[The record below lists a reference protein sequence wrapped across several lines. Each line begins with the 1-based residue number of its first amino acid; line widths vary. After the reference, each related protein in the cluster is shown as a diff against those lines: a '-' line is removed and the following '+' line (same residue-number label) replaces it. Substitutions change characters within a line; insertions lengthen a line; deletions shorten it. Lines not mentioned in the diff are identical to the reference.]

1 MEEEKIPRKISKLVE
16 DENGVMSNTPMKDQ
30 ERTKIALNDTK
41 IPVILDGIR
50 QKEEIE
56 NKAWDALNKKLDIRS
71 IVCPKCKGDGRK
83 SNGMTCMVCI
93 GEGVV
98 DKEPDMR
105 AIEMVLKP
113 KFPNTSIS
121 VNAEIDDMT
130 TNDLLGLID
139 KM

>member
-56 NKAWDALNKKLDIRS
+56 NKAWYALNKKLDAK
-71 IVCPKCKGDGRK
+71 IVVCGKCKGEGRK
-83 SNGMTCMVCI
+83 NNGSPCYVCN

-98 DKEPDMR
+98 EREPDMR